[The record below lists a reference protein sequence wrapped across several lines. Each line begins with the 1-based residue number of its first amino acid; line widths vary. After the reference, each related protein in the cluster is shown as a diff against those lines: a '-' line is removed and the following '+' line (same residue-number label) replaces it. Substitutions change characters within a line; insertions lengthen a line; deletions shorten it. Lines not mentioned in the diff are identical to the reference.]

1 MVAVEMVFL
10 FPEAIAVEL
19 SARQLVEIDD
29 DIPDN
34 KIAMR
39 RINTV
44 HNEVLY
50 MPDGYITAWFMWQLQ
65 NDDDA
70 AKAFVGDTP
79 ELLTNPLYQDQR
91 IDME

>member
-1 MVAVEMVFL
+1 
-10 FPEAIAVEL
+10 
-19 SARQLVEIDD
+19 
-29 DIPDN
+29 
-34 KIAMR
+34 
-39 RINTV
+39 
-44 HNEVLY
+44 